1 MLLPVNGRSAEL
13 KSRGV
18 PGNLTLDEA
27 VALAARVGCGAM
39 VAHHH
44 GLFAFNTRP
53 FADIERKATDPHLP
67 VRLIPARLG
76 LELRLQLA

>member
-1 MLLPVNGRSAEL
+1 MLVSCCEGSSFSEPVF
-13 KSRGV
+13 KSS
-18 PGNLTLDEA
+18 LTLDEA
-27 VALAARVGCGAM
+27 VALAARVGCGAT

-53 FADIERKATDPHLP
+53 FADIERKATEPDLP
-67 VRLIPARLG
+67 VRLIPARLD